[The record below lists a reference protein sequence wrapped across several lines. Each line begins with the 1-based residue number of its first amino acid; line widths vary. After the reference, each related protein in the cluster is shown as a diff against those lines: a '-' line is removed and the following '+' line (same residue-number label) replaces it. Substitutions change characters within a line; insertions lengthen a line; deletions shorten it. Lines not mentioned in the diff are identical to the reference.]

1 MPFVVKKFFSSHKQ
15 KAFLFLIRELGYT
28 QRDAQRLISKG
39 RLFINGVP
47 MNNTAGYV
55 DGMFEL
61 VSFEPL
67 TQGLEP
73 LFVTPSFA
81 VFDKPSGLLIHPK
94 SRHTHYSLVDEIRFH
109 FGNNAN
115 IVHRIDQE
123 TSGLVLASRYKES
136 ERDLKMMF
144 EKRKIQ
150 KCYMAMVHGY
160 VSRETEIIE
169 PLIRKEDKHA
179 SVRIVV
185 KVHKEGKYARTDIMP
200 LHYFPKLN
208 MTLVQ
213 AKPYTGRQHQ
223 IRAHLFH
230 VKHPIVGDPIYGQ
243 KEADIL
249 RFLDKNISAKER
261 VQLSGA
267 SRLLLHAYKLDFE
280 YKQNLYSIHS
290 NRDFLQEVF
299 SAMQAE

>member
-1 MPFVVKKFFSSHKQ
+1 MPFVVKKLFSSHKQ

-28 QRDAQRLISKG
+28 QREAQRLISKG
-39 RLFINGVP
+39 RLFVDGMP
-47 MNNTAGYV
+47 MNNTSGYV
-55 DGMFEL
+55 DGMFEF
-61 VSFEPL
+61 VSFEPF

-73 LFVTPSFA
+73 LFATLSFA
-81 VFDKPSGLLIHPK
+81 VFDKPSGLLVHPK

-123 TSGLVLASRYKES
+123 TSGLVLASRYKQS

-144 EKRKIQ
+144 EKRKMQ
-150 KCYMAMVHGY
+150 KCYIAMVHGH
-160 VSRETEIIE
+160 VSRETKINE
-169 PLIRKEDKHA
+169 PLLRKEDKHA
-179 SVRIVV
+179 IVRIVV
-185 KVHKEGKYARTDIMP
+185 KVHKEGKDSRTDIMP
-200 LHYFPKLN
+200 LRYFPELD

-243 KEADIL
+243 KEEDIL

-261 VQLSGA
+261 LQLSGA
-267 SRLLLHAYKLDFE
+267 TRLLLHASKLDFE

-290 NRDFLQEVF
+290 KRDFLQEFF
-299 SAMQAE
+299 SAMKVE